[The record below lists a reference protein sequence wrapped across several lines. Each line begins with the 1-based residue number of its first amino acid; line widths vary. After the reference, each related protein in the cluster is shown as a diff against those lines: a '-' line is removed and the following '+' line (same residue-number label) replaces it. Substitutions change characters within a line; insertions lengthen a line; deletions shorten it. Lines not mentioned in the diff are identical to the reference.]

1 MQARDIMVSPVVT
14 IGESET
20 VRDVARL
27 LATKHISAVPVVDGA
42 GKLAGI
48 VTEGDL
54 MRRVE
59 TGTEHPYSW
68 WLSFFLGDRALAA
81 DYVKSHATKVKD
93 IMTRDV
99 KSATPETLLVEIAD
113 MFEAHHIKR
122 VPIVSESGDLVGIV
136 SRANIIQAIA
146 SARPVLEISLPDAA
160 IRTRLLEELRRQ
172 PWAHVHRL
180 NITVT
185 NGAVDLW
192 GFVVSEKERQAIAVA
207 AEAIPGVTA
216 VNDHLMRETG
226 FAY

>member
-1 MQARDIMVSPVVT
+1 MQARDIMVSPVIT
-14 IGESET
+14 TGENET

-27 LATKHISAVPVVDGA
+27 LATKRISAVPVVDSA
-42 GKLAGI
+42 GKLVGI
-48 VTEGDL
+48 VTEADL
-54 MRRVE
+54 MRRIE
-59 TGTEHPYSW
+59 TGTEHPHSW

-99 KSATPETLLVEIAD
+99 KSALPETPLFEIAD
-113 MFEAHHIKR
+113 MFEEHHIKR
-122 VPIVSESGDLVGIV
+122 VPIVTSAGDLVGIV

-146 SARPVLEISLPDAA
+146 SARPALEISLPDAA
-160 IRTRLLEELRRQ
+160 IRTTLLEELRRQ

-192 GFVVSEKERQAIAVA
+192 GFVESEKERQAIAVA

-216 VNDHLMRETG
+216 VNDHLMHETG